1 VSETLASFGIRQE
14 RAFRR
19 WLLLSALA
27 HAALLVVFGLTPRP
41 AGRVSPLP
49 AVVKV
54 NLLAAPGSPAPRA
67 PAPKAKPKPAPAPP
81 KPVPAPPKAPEPP
94 APKKV
99 LLPTEPARSA
109 EPAKPKAKPAPKPP
123 PAPRADPK
131 ESYRDVLAGL
141 REAAGEPEPQPVA
154 VAQAEPLPGG
164 PVGGVGVPISAEE
177 AAWRRRAKLHVHRAW
192 VLAPGFRMQALE
204 TEVRVRLGPGGH
216 VVDLSVSRSS
226 GNPWYDESV
235 ERAIRKASPLPKPPE
250 PGEWTFLFR
259 PEDLFG

>member
-1 VSETLASFGIRQE
+1 
-14 RAFRR
+14 
-19 WLLLSALA
+19 
-27 HAALLVVFGLTPRP
+27 
-41 AGRVSPLP
+41 
-49 AVVKV
+49 VVKV
-54 NLLAAPGSPAPRA
+54 KLIAPPGSPAPRK
-67 PAPKAKPKPAPAPP
+67 PAPKVQPEPAPQ
-81 KPVPAPPKAPEPP
+81 PAPPKAPEPP

-99 LLPTEPARSA
+99 LLPAEPARSA
-109 EPAKPKAKPAPKPP
+109 EPAKPKPRPKPAAKKPP
-123 PAPRADPK
+123 PEPRPDPK
-131 ESYRDVLAGL
+131 ESYQDVLAGL
-141 REAAGEPEPQPVA
+141 REAAGEPEPQPVE
-154 VAQAEPLPGG
+154 VAQAEPLPGV
-164 PVGGVGVPISAEE
+164 PAGGVGVQVSAEE

-216 VVDLSVSRSS
+216 VLDLRLSRSS